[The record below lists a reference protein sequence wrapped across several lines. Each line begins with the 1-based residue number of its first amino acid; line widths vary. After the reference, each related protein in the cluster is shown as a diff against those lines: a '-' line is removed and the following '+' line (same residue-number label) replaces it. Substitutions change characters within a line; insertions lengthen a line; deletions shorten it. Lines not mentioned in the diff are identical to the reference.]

1 MMDDIPPPFLLA
13 PTRKGGAPALDQYLR
28 SKWCR
33 RSGNTH
39 ILAPSLS
46 CTPAASSISPSWLH
60 PGSCIVSIFCQ
71 TGAPMLLRMLKQ
83 EHMQCCNCTLPS
95 QRPQRAVS
103 IPSMRHQH
111 HNSTITILTQTRLRY
126 PYIEHCEQH
135 RPCSSMMMDP
145 THKTHAYQSSCGLG
159 SHVV

>member
-1 MMDDIPPPFLLA
+1 MWGGGSLPLTHPRSLPPIPPSHPRSIPRIPPCWPLHSSILASSWLTPLYFLASSHCLLHV
-13 PTRKGGAPALDQYLR
+13 REGGAPALDQYLR

-103 IPSMRHQH
+103 IPSMRH
-111 HNSTITILTQTRLRY
+111 
-126 PYIEHCEQH
+126 
-135 RPCSSMMMDP
+135 
-145 THKTHAYQSSCGLG
+145 
-159 SHVV
+159 